1 MGPSIFAAQEF
12 IMRKLFLVFAILAT
26 SFASFSQETAE
37 KKQFDLSK
45 RAADHFMLQ
54 LGLSSW
60 QGAPDSISSHISGFQ
75 RSANAYIMLDKPFKG
90 NPRFSIGAG
99 IGVGTSN
106 IYFKKMIVDIG
117 SNNTILPFRVVDSA
131 QNYKKFKLNTAYLE
145 IPLELRFMNDPENTN
160 KTFKAAMG
168 LKLGTMIG
176 AHTKGKT
183 LRDASDNVINNR
195 TDKVHSK
202 SYFNSTRIVATARV
216 GYGILSLFG
225 AYDLTS
231 TFKSGVAPEIKGL
244 QIGIT
249 ISGL

>member
-1 MGPSIFAAQEF
+1 MGPSIFAAQVF
-12 IMRKLFLVFAILAT
+12 IMRKLFLVVVVLSA
-26 SFASFSQETAE
+26 SFASFAQETPE
-37 KKQFDLSK
+37 KKQFDLGK

-54 LGLSSW
+54 FGLNSW
-60 QGAPDSISSHISGFQ
+60 QGAPDSISNYISGFQ

-99 IGVGTSN
+99 IGVGTAN

-117 SNNTILPFRVVDSA
+117 SNNTILPFRAVDSA

-145 IPLELRFMNDPENTN
+145 VPLELRFMNDPENTN
-160 KTFKAAMG
+160 KTFKAAVG

-195 TDKVHSK
+195 TDKVLSK
-202 SYFNSTRIVATARV
+202 SYFNSTRIVGTARV
-216 GYGILSLFG
+216 GYGIVSLFG

-231 TFKSGVAPEIKGL
+231 TFKSGVAADIKGL
-244 QIGIT
+244 QIGLT